1 MSKYLIINWLYHFIS
16 VHCPWE
22 AKRQFSIIS
31 KTASRPLL
39 VCGFGPQDGY
49 LPPLFADQEVSC
61 RHPICGQFVEETKKK
76 YPEKWAENG
85 VLKQIGPKRDQKEPK
100 KGSCPRPKFIL
111 FLAKSM
117 APVLYICISVFQCL
131 SLCLGC
137 IFFYL
142 CKLEVAMIINPAHQ
156 GLLFLSVFLYF
167 CISICFSVPGL
178 HFCPVF
184 VCLIAHCKLEVAM
197 IHPAQQR
204 GYFSS
209 PPPFGQITALRPP
222 VL

>member
-1 MSKYLIINWLYHFIS
+1 MSKYLIIDWLYHFIS

-61 RHPICGQFVEETKKK
+61 RHPICGQFVEETKEKISRK
-76 YPEKWAENG
+76 VGWKWCFEPNRTKTRPERA
-85 VLKQIGPKRDQKEPK
+85 K
-100 KGSCPRPKFIL
+100 KGKLPSPKIHPFFWQNL
-111 FLAKSM
+111 W
-117 APVLYICISVFQCL
+117 PLYFT
-131 SLCLGC
+131 
-137 IFFYL
+137 
-142 CKLEVAMIINPAHQ
+142 
-156 GLLFLSVFLYF
+156 SVFLY
-167 CISICFSVPGL
+167 SVLVSLPGL
-178 HFCPVF
+178 YFISACASWR
-184 VCLIAHCKLEVAM
+184 LLWSSILLS
-197 IHPAQQR
+197 R

-209 PPPFGQITALRPP
+209 PPPFGQITALLSP